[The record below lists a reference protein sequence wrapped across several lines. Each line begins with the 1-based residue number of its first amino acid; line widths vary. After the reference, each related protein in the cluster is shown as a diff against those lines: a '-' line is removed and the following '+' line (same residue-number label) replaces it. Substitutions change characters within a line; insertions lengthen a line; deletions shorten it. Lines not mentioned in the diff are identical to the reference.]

1 MKFTRR
7 DALTL
12 GLGATAASLLPFS
25 ASAACED
32 AIAVF
37 TGGQEPGEGDISLR
51 LPASVKDGSS
61 VPVLAVAPGA
71 VALALF
77 STRNPAPQI
86 ATVRFGPLS
95 ENKSLLTRIR
105 LSRNQEVV
113 AVARLANGSYIQQRK
128 SVKVTVGGFNS

>member
-37 TGGQEPGEGDISLR
+37 TGGKEPGEGDISLR

-61 VPVLAVAPGA
+61 VPVLAEAPGA

-77 STRNPAPQI
+77 ATSNPAPQI

-95 ENKSLLTRIR
+95 EHQSLLTRIR
-105 LSRNQEVV
+105 LSRSQDIV
-113 AVARLANGSYIQQRK
+113 AVARLADGSYIQDRK
-128 SVKVTVGGFNS
+128 SVRVALGGFNS

>member
-25 ASAACED
+25 AASACED

-61 VPVLAVAPGA
+61 VPVLAEAPGA
-71 VALALF
+71 VVLALF
-77 STRNPAPQI
+77 TTHNPAPQI
-86 ATVRFGPLS
+86 ATVHFGPLS
-95 ENKSLLTRIR
+95 EPQSLLTRIR
-105 LSRNQEVV
+105 LSRSQDIV
-113 AVARLANGSYIQQRK
+113 AVARLADGSYIRDRK
-128 SVKVTVGGFNS
+128 SVKVTVNGFNI